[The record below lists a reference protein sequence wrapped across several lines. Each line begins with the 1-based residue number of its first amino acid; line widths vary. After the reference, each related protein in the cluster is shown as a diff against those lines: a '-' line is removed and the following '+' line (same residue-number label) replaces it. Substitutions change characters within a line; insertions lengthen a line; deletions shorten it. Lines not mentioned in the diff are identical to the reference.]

1 MSGSNGNAL
10 IKTMEY
16 PLEFVDSSGHR
27 VSAILTTPEAE
38 TGTVAVLCHGF
49 LSQKNSTSNKALTQ
63 TLTKR
68 GIATLR
74 FDFFGHGDS
83 EGPFRALTTT
93 IGIDQA
99 LAAVSLV
106 KTRGYRRI
114 ALVGS
119 SFGGLVSILTA
130 SELARRHERQ
140 LHDSTV
146 LACLA
151 LKCPVVDFGEEL
163 RSELGEAGMEEWRQT
178 DSIPDLHGGPSR
190 IPLDFAFYQDCLK
203 RVAYEPARLITV
215 PTLIVQGD
223 CDEYVPLHQSRRLL
237 DALAGPKRLD
247 MLPGADHQFT
257 KPSDFQR
264 MLGLLTD
271 WVAMHGRS

>member
-1 MSGSNGNAL
+1 
-10 IKTMEY
+10 MEE
-16 PLEFVDSSGHR
+16 PIEFVDSSGHR
-27 VSAILTTPEAE
+27 VSALLATPDTE
-38 TGTVAVLCHGF
+38 TNSIAVLCHGF
-49 LSQKNSTSNKALTQ
+49 LSRKDSTSNKSLTQ
-63 TLTKR
+63 ILTKR

-74 FDFFGHGDS
+74 FDFFGHGES
-83 EGPFRALTTT
+83 QGPFHALRTAV
-93 IGIDQA
+93 GVDQA
-99 LAAVSLV
+99 LAAVQLV
-106 KTRGYRRI
+106 KARGYRRI

-119 SFGGLVSILTA
+119 SFGGLVSILA
-130 SELARRHERQ
+130 AAELAERQ
-140 LHDSTV
+140 RRLVDQNND

-163 RSELGEAGMEEWRQT
+163 RLELRETGMELWRQT

-190 IPLDFAFYQDCLK
+190 IQLDFAFYEDCLK
-203 RVAYEPARLITV
+203 RIAYEPARLIRI

-237 DALAGPKRLD
+237 DALAGPKRLE

-257 KPSDFQR
+257 KAPDFQR

-271 WVAMHGRS
+271 WVERYLAA